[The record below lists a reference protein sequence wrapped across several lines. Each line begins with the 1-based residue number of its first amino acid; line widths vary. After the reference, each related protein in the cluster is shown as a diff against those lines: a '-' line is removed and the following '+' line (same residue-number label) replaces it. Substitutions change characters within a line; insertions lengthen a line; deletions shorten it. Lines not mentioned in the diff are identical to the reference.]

1 MSRDRQAD
9 STKSRPSASEPDHL
23 PVMCEEVLRLLA
35 PASGGLI
42 VDCTLGSGGHAE
54 ALLDELDPPIDLIGL
69 DKDQAAIDRATGNL
83 SRFGRR
89 VSLEHADFDQLE
101 AVLDS
106 KSKREVSGVLYDL
119 GVSSPQLDIAERG
132 FSYQRSGPLDMRMD
146 PSSSGVSARDVV
158 NDYAEAELE
167 KVISRYGEE
176 PSARRIAKAIVTSRP
191 IATTGELADVVTSA
205 IPAARRR
212 SGRHPARKTFQA
224 IRIEVNEELDRL
236 ESSLSQAARAL
247 KSPGGRIVA
256 ISYHSLEDRVVK
268 TFLTSMTKGC
278 ICPPRLP
285 TCACGREPLMRAV
298 TRKPMRPSA
307 EEVRA
312 NRRAGSAR
320 LRCAERTAVA
330 VGIGGSDG

>member
-9 STKSRPSASEPDHL
+9 SMKSRPSASEPDHL
-23 PVMCEEVLRLLA
+23 SVMCEEVVQLLA

-54 ALLDELDPPIDLIGL
+54 ALLNELEPPIELIGL
-69 DKDQAAIDRATGNL
+69 DKDQAAIDRATTNL
-83 SRFGRR
+83 SQFGRR
-89 VSLEHADFDQLE
+89 VTLAHADFDQLE
-101 AVLDS
+101 AVLDR

-119 GVSSPQLDIAERG
+119 GVSSPQLDLAERG

-146 PSSSGVSARDVV
+146 ASSSKMSAKDVV
-158 NDYAEAELE
+158 NEYEEAELE
-167 KVISRYGEE
+167 RVISRLGEE
-176 PSARRIAKAIVTSRP
+176 PSARRIAKAIVESRP
-191 IATTGELADVVTSA
+191 IATTGQLADVVTSA

-212 SGRHPARKTFQA
+212 SGRHPARRTFQA
-224 IRIEVNEELDRL
+224 IRIEVNDELERL
-236 ESSLSQAARAL
+236 KSSLSQAARAL

-268 TFLTSMTKGC
+268 TFMASMTKGC

-285 TCACGREPLMRAV
+285 SCACGREPLMRAV
-298 TRKPMRPSA
+298 TRKPLRPSA
-307 EEVRA
+307 EEVCA

-330 VGIGGSDG
+330 VGSGGFDG